1 MSGSPPPAQTR
12 LRVALLDADPIRI
25 LGFSAAFE
33 HHHRL
38 VFVPLDLSGLIAD
51 LKLNVCII
59 GLHGNLDLAATL
71 ATLHGLRPDLHI
83 LLMGPEASDEE
94 MLALVGR
101 GARGYLDETATPDII
116 EKAIDTVRGG
126 AIWAPHRV
134 MHELVGR
141 RNNAP
146 AVPTIEMHLTAR
158 ERDVLKLLVAAQS
171 NREIAN
177 ALGIEER
184 TVKAH
189 VAKLMRKVGVDNRIA
204 LSVFAVRQSIFKT
217 SDNLGNH

>member
-1 MSGSPPPAQTR
+1 MSGIPTAQTR
-12 LRVALLDADPIRI
+12 LRVALLDADPIRV

-33 HHHRL
+33 QHRRL
-38 VFVPLDLSGLIAD
+38 EFVPLDLSGLIAD
-51 LKLNVCII
+51 LKLNICII
-59 GLHGNLDLAATL
+59 GLHGNVDLAATL
-71 ATLHGLRPDLHI
+71 SALHGLRPDLHI

-101 GARGYLDETATPDII
+101 GARGYVDETATPEII

-134 MHELVGR
+134 MNELSAR
-141 RNNAP
+141 KPSLP
-146 AVPTIEMHLTAR
+146 ATPAIEMHLTVR

-217 SDNLGNH
+217 SDDLGSH

>member
-1 MSGSPPPAQTR
+1 MSGTPQAQTR
-12 LRVALLDADPIRI
+12 LRVALLDADPIRV

-33 HHHRL
+33 QHHRL
-38 VFVPLDLSGLIAD
+38 VFVAVDLAGLIAD
-51 LKLNVCII
+51 LKFNVCII
-59 GLHGNLDLAATL
+59 GLHGNLDLASTL
-71 ATLHGLRPDLHI
+71 STLHGLRPDLNI

-101 GARGYLDETATPDII
+101 GARGYLDETATPELI
-116 EKAIDTVRGG
+116 ERAIDTVRGG
-126 AIWAPHRV
+126 AIWAPHR
-134 MHELVGR
+134 MAHELAGR
-141 RNNAP
+141 KSNGAP
-146 AVPTIEMHLTAR
+146 PPTIDFHLTVR

-171 NREIAN
+171 NREIAH

-204 LSVFAVRQSIFKT
+204 LSVYAVRQSIFKT
-217 SDNLGNH
+217 SDDLGSH

>member
-1 MSGSPPPAQTR
+1 MSGTEPSQTR
-12 LRVALLDADPIRI
+12 LRVALLDADPIRV

-33 HHHRL
+33 QHHRL
-38 VFVPLDLSGLIAD
+38 LFVPVDLAGLIAD

-59 GLHGNLDLAATL
+59 GLHGNLDLATTL
-71 ATLHGLRPDLHI
+71 ETMHGLRPDMHV

-94 MLALVGR
+94 MLSLVGR
-101 GARGYLDETATPDII
+101 GARGYLDETATPEII
-116 EKAIDTVRGG
+116 EQAINTVREG
-126 AIWAPHRV
+126 AIWAPRRV
-134 MHELVGR
+134 VSEFAGR
-141 RNNAP
+141 AVTGAP
-146 AVPTIEMHLTAR
+146 PAIEFHLTGR

-171 NREIAN
+171 NREIAT

-204 LSVFAVRQSIFKT
+204 LSVYAVRQAIFKT
-217 SDNLGNH
+217 SDDLGSH

>member
-1 MSGSPPPAQTR
+1 MSGTPQAQTR

-33 HHHRL
+33 QHHRL
-38 VFVPLDLSGLIAD
+38 VFVAVDLAGLIAD
-51 LKLNVCII
+51 FKLQVCII
-59 GLHGNLDLAATL
+59 GLHGNIDLETTL
-71 ATLHGLRPDLHI
+71 STLHGLRPDLHI

-94 MLALVGR
+94 MLGMVGL
-101 GARGYLDETATPDII
+101 GARGYLDETATPELI
-116 EKAIDTVRGG
+116 EQAIDTVRAG
-126 AIWAPHRV
+126 AIWAPRRV
-134 MHELVGR
+134 MTELAGR
-141 RNNAP
+141 KSAGAPPP
-146 AVPTIEMHLTAR
+146 AVEFHLTAR

-204 LSVFAVRQSIFKT
+204 LSVYAVRQAIFKT
-217 SDNLGNH
+217 SDTLGSH